1 MAMKRVLIICYYWPP
16 AGGPGVQRWL
26 KFVKYFQDFG
36 VTPIVF
42 APAGAYYPL
51 QDDSLVAEVP
61 KGVEVIRFPVK
72 EPYRFAK
79 WVSKKK
85 TRTMSSGIISER
97 SPSFLEKLMLFVRGN
112 FFIPDARVG
121 MVKPAL
127 EFLRDFLSKTTI
139 DTIITTGPPHST
151 HLIGLRLRKE
161 LAIPWIADFRDP
173 WTTIHY
179 HRYLNLTKSSAK
191 KHKALEREVLNT
203 ADAIVVT
210 SPNTKKEFAA
220 ITHKPISVI
229 TNGYDVPELLSEPT
243 TAGGEIRR
251 IPDTKFTMVH
261 IGSLLSNRNP
271 VILWKV
277 LSELIESH
285 PKFADKCRIK
295 LVGATGKDVIM
306 SLFEFGLEHYFEDS
320 GYVSHTEA
328 MQLQSNA
335 QVLLLVEMDR
345 SETRAII
352 PGKLFEYLYA
362 RRPIIA
368 LGPEGSDIE
377 GIINETRSGRFFN
390 YSEKE
395 QLKEQ
400 LLQYFDDYLN
410 DNLNVASAHVE
421 KYSRRELTKKM
432 ADIVIDL

>member
-85 TRTMSSGIISER
+85 TRTMSSGIISEG

-127 EFLRDFLSKTTI
+127 EFLRDFLSQTTI

-161 LAIPWIADFRDP
+161 LDIPWIADFRDP

-210 SPNTKKEFAA
+210 SPTTKKEFAA
-220 ITHKPISVI
+220 STRKPISVI
-229 TNGYDVPELLSEPT
+229 TNGYDISDLFSET
-243 TAGGEIRR
+243 SVVGGEIRR
-251 IPDTKFTMVH
+251 IPDTEFTMVH

-271 VILWKV
+271 IVLWKV
-277 LSELIESH
+277 LSELIDSY
-285 PKFADKCRIK
+285 PKFAAKCRIK
-295 LVGATGKDVIM
+295 LVGARSKEVIM
-306 SLFEFGLEHYFEDS
+306 SLFEFGLEHHFDDS
-320 GYVSHTEA
+320 GYVSHSEA
-328 MQLQSNA
+328 MQLQRNA

-345 SETRAII
+345 SETKAII

-410 DNLNVASAHVE
+410 DNLNVASVHIE

-432 ADIVIDL
+432 AEIVINL

>member
-1 MAMKRVLIICYYWPP
+1 MGMKRVLIICYYWPP

-26 KFVKYFQDFG
+26 KFVKYFRDFG

-61 KGVEVIRFPVK
+61 RGVEVIRFPVK

-79 WVSKKK
+79 WISGNK
-85 TRTMSSGIISER
+85 TKTISSGIISER
-97 SPSFLEKLMLFVRGN
+97 NPSILEKLMLYVRGN
-112 FFIPDARVG
+112 LFIPDARVG

-127 EFLRDFLSKTTI
+127 EFLHDYLSQTTI
-139 DTIITTGPPHST
+139 DTIITTGPPHSM
-151 HLIGLRLRKE
+151 HLIGLSLRKE
-161 LAIPWIADFRDP
+161 LEIPWIADFRDP

-179 HRYLNLTKSSAK
+179 HRSLNLTRSSEK
-191 KHKALEREVLNT
+191 KHKALEKEVLNT
-203 ADAIVVT
+203 ADVIVVT

-220 ITHKPISVI
+220 ITNKPISVI
-229 TNGYDVPELLSEPT
+229 TNGYDVPELLSETT

-251 IPDTKFTMVH
+251 IPDPKFTIVH
-261 IGSLLSNRNP
+261 IGSLLSHRNP
-271 VILWKV
+271 IVLWKV

-285 PKFADKCRIK
+285 PKFADNCLIK

-320 GYVSHTEA
+320 GYVSHSEA
-328 MQLQSNA
+328 MQLQRNA
-335 QVLLLVEMDR
+335 QILLLVEIDR
-345 SETRAII
+345 SETKAII

-368 LGPEGSDIE
+368 LGPAGSDIE
-377 GIINETRSGRFFN
+377 GIIDETRSGRFFN
-390 YSEKE
+390 YSEQE

-410 DNLNVASAHVE
+410 DNLNVASENIE

-432 ADIVIDL
+432 AEIVNNV

>member
-1 MAMKRVLIICYYWPP
+1 MTMKRVLIICYYWPP

-79 WVSKKK
+79 WISKKK
-85 TRTMSSGIISER
+85 TRTMSRGIISER
-97 SPSFLEKLMLFVRGN
+97 NPSFLENLMLFVRGN
-112 FFIPDARVG
+112 FYIPDARVG
-121 MVKPAL
+121 MVKPAV
-127 EFLRDFLSKTTI
+127 EFITDYLSQTTI
-139 DTIITTGPPHST
+139 DTVITTGPPHSA
-151 HLIGLRLRKE
+151 HLIGLRLRKK
-161 LAIPWIADFRDP
+161 LDIPWIADFRDP

-179 HRYLNLTKSSAK
+179 HRSLNLTKSSAK
-191 KHKALEREVLNT
+191 KHMAMEREVLNT

-220 ITHKPISVI
+220 STRKPISVI
-229 TNGYDVPELLSEPT
+229 TNGYDISDLHSETPVAT
-243 TAGGEIRR
+243 GEIGR
-251 IPDTKFTMVH
+251 IPDPKFTIVH

-271 VILWKV
+271 VVLWKV
-277 LSELIESH
+277 LSELIDSY
-285 PKFADKCRIK
+285 PKFATKCRIK
-295 LVGATGKDVIM
+295 LVGVTSKEVIM
-306 SLFEFGLEHYFEDS
+306 SLFEFGLGQHFDES
-320 GYVSHTEA
+320 GYVSHWEA
-328 MQLQSNA
+328 MELQRNA
-335 QVLLLVEMDR
+335 QLLLLVEMDR
-345 SETRAII
+345 SETKAII

-368 LGPEGSDIE
+368 LGPKGSDIE
-377 GIINETRSGRFFN
+377 GIINETQSGRFFN

-400 LLQYFDDYLN
+400 LLLYFDDYLN
-410 DNLNVASAHVE
+410 DNLKVASVNIE
-421 KYSRRELTKKM
+421 KYSRRELTKKL
-432 ADIVIDL
+432 AEIVINL

>member
-26 KFVKYFQDFG
+26 KFVKYFRDFG

-61 KGVEVIRFPVK
+61 KGVEVIRFPVR

-79 WVSKKK
+79 WISKKR

-97 SPSFLEKLMLFVRGN
+97 NPSFLEKLMLFVRGN
-112 FFIPDARVG
+112 LFIPDARVG

-127 EFLRDFLSKTTI
+127 EFLRDFLSQNTI

-161 LAIPWIADFRDP
+161 LNIPWIADFRDP
-173 WTTIHY
+173 WTAIHY
-179 HRYLNLTKSSAK
+179 HRSLHLTRSSAK

-220 ITHKPISVI
+220 ITQKPISVI
-229 TNGYDVPELLSEPT
+229 TNGYDVPELLSETT
-243 TAGGEIRR
+243 TAGEEIRR
-251 IPDTKFTMVH
+251 IPDPKFTIVH

-271 VILWKV
+271 IFLWKV
-277 LSELIESH
+277 LSELINSY
-285 PKFADKCRIK
+285 PKFADNCRIK
-295 LVGATGKDVIM
+295 LVGATSKEVIM
-306 SLFEFGLEHYFEDS
+306 SLFEFGLEHHFDDS
-320 GYVSHTEA
+320 GYVSHSEA
-328 MQLQSNA
+328 IQLQRNA

-345 SETRAII
+345 SETKAII

-362 RRPIIA
+362 GRPIIA

-410 DNLNVASAHVE
+410 DNLNVDSE
-421 KYSRRELTKKM
+421 NIKKYSRRELTKKM
-432 ADIVIDL
+432 VEIVINV